1 MTLLT
6 CKVCNIEKEPE
17 LFPVASVT
25 KSGRAG
31 ECKECKSKRIK
42 ALRNEREQKLHEMF
56 NKSCSDC
63 GIEHQHPSFFDFHH
77 INPKDKSREVK
88 QIICG
93 SWETLMKEVRK
104 CVMLCPNCH
113 RERHLKEGWK

>member
-1 MTLLT
+1 MKLLT
-6 CKVCNIEKEPE
+6 CKVCNESKALE

-31 ECKECKSKRIK
+31 TCKSCTSARNK
-42 ALRNEREQKLHEMF
+42 AMRKEREIILWDMCEK
-56 NKSCSDC
+56 KCGDC
-63 GIEHQHPSFFDFHH
+63 GLEHQTPSFFDFHH
-77 INPKDKSREVK
+77 NDPSTKTREVK

-93 SWETLMKEVRK
+93 SWQTLMKEFNK

>member
-1 MTLLT
+1 MKLLA
-6 CKVCNIEKEPE
+6 CKVCKESKEPE

-31 ECKECKSKRIK
+31 ECKACKSARVKKMRT
-42 ALRNEREQKLHEMF
+42 ERETALWDMSDK
-56 NKSCSDC
+56 KCGDC
-63 GIEHQHPSFFDFHH
+63 GLYHQTPSFFDFHH
-77 INPKDKSREVK
+77 TDPATKKREVK

-93 SWETLMKEVRK
+93 SWDTLMKEFSK